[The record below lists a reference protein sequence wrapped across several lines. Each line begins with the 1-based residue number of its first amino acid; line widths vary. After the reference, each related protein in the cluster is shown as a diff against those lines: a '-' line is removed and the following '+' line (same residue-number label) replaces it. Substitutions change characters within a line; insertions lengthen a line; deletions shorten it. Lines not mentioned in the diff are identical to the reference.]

1 MIVEALCGEAA
12 RTTAGNE
19 RTMTGEEAMKWI
31 VTLTLNPAIVGAAEA
46 EAVGLF
52 TRGCVR
58 PGHGSRHAR
67 ALSAGAEPC
76 RSADAEPIYENL
88 KRANPGALG

>member
-1 MIVEALCGEAA
+1 
-12 RTTAGNE
+12 
-19 RTMTGEEAMKWI
+19 MTGEEAMKWI
-31 VTLTLNPAIVGAAEA
+31 VTLTLNPDIDGASEA

-58 PGHGSRHAR
+58 LGHGSRHR
-67 ALSAGAEPC
+67 QSPTAGAELC

>member
-1 MIVEALCGEAA
+1 
-12 RTTAGNE
+12 
-19 RTMTGEEAMKWI
+19 MTGEEAMKWI

-58 PGHGSRHAR
+58 LGHGSRHR
-67 ALSAGAEPC
+67 QSPTAGAELC